1 VALSESVTW
10 PLMPASEDAGGLKAV
25 ALSKLKAQLE
35 EVQQHNTAL
44 SSEND
49 TLKDKCAVLQQVG
62 A

>member
-1 VALSESVTW
+1 
-10 PLMPASEDAGGLKAV
+10 MPASEDAGGLKAV

-44 SSEND
+44 STEND
-49 TLKDKCAVLQQVG
+49 TLKDKYTALQQVG